1 MLFERFAIDVLRA
14 CSKQDAAALLRMSW
28 DEADAIMTRA
38 VRRGQRRKVTGN
50 VTNIGIDEKAF
61 RKGHDYLTLVVNAET
76 SAVEYVARERTK
88 ESLDGFFRPLSATQR
103 AQISTVTMDMWE
115 PYHQSVREFVPHADD
130 KIVLDRFH
138 LMKYMS
144 EAVDKVRRR
153 EHKELRKMG
162 DSVLTK
168 TKYLWLYAAENVPAE
183 RKQEFQRL
191 RKLNLRVGK
200 AWTIKEQLRTLW
212 SYVYPARAQAF
223 FQRWYF
229 WATHSRLQSV
239 IEVAKMFKR
248 HARHIL
254 NFITHPFTNAV
265 AEGINSKIQEIKK
278 RACGFRNFDNFK
290 TAIFF
295 HCGNLDLYPH

>member
-1 MLFERFAIDVLRA
+1 
-14 CSKQDAAALLRMSW
+14 
-28 DEADAIMTRA
+28 
-38 VRRGQRRKVTGN
+38 
-50 VTNIGIDEKAF
+50 
-61 RKGHDYLTLVVNAET
+61 
-76 SAVEYVARERTK
+76 
-88 ESLDGFFRPLSATQR
+88 
-103 AQISTVTMDMWE
+103 
-115 PYHQSVREFVPHADD
+115 
-130 KIVLDRFH
+130 
-138 LMKYMS
+138 
-144 EAVDKVRRR
+144 
-153 EHKELRKMG
+153 MG
-162 DSVLTK
+162 ESVL

-200 AWTIKEQLRTLW
+200 DRTIKEQLRTMW

-223 FQRWYF
+223 FQRSYF

-254 NFITHPFTNAV
+254 NFITHPLTNAV

-278 RACGFRNFDNFK
+278 RARGFRNFDNFK

-295 HCGNLDLYPH
+295 HCGNLDLYLH